1 MGKNKKIKGGGLVYS
16 TNKELMSDLFSGIKL
31 GSDGGNDTDAIE
43 NTIEDKVRVWL
54 DKKNRG
60 GKEVS
65 VIRGI
70 SAPDEQLKTLAKEL
84 KTKCGVGGSV
94 KDGEI
99 IIQGNHRDK
108 IITILSKK
116 GYSDV
121 KKAGG

>member
-16 TNKELMSDLFSGIKL
+16 TNKELMSDIFSGINL
-31 GSDGGNDTDAIE
+31 GGDGGDELENNKNRNDDV
-43 NTIEDKVRVWL
+43 VRVWI
-54 DKKNRG
+54 DKRNRG

-65 VIRGI
+65 VIKGV
-70 SAPDEQLKTLAKEL
+70 SGKDEELKALAKEL

-108 IITILSKK
+108 IITILSSK
-116 GYSDV
+116 GYSNV

>member
-1 MGKNKKIKGGGLVYS
+1 MGKNKKVKGGGLVYS
-16 TNKELMSDLFSGIKL
+16 TNKELMSDLFSGINL
-31 GSDGGNDTDAIE
+31 SSDGGDEPDDIKNTNDDI
-43 NTIEDKVRVWL
+43 VRVWL

-65 VIRGI
+65 VIKGI
-70 SAPDEQLKTLAKEL
+70 SGSDDELKILAKEL

-108 IITILSKK
+108 IILLLSKK
-116 GYSDV
+116 GYSNV

>member
-16 TNKELMSDLFSGIKL
+16 TNKELMSDLFSGINL
-31 GSDGGNDTDAIE
+31 GGDGGEDPNDIKNKNDDI
-43 NTIEDKVRVWL
+43 VRVWL

-65 VIRGI
+65 VIKGI
-70 SAPDEQLKTLAKEL
+70 SGTNEELKALAKEL

-108 IITILSKK
+108 IITILSTK
-116 GYSDV
+116 GYSNV

>member
-16 TNKELMSDLFSGIKL
+16 TNKELMSDLFSGINL
-31 GSDGGNDTDAIE
+31 GGDGTDDVNDIK
-43 NTIEDKVRVWL
+43 NTNEDSVRVWL

-65 VIRGI
+65 VIKGI
-70 SAPDEQLKTLAKEL
+70 SGTDEELKTLAKEL

-108 IITILSKK
+108 IISILSGK
-116 GYSDV
+116 GYSNV